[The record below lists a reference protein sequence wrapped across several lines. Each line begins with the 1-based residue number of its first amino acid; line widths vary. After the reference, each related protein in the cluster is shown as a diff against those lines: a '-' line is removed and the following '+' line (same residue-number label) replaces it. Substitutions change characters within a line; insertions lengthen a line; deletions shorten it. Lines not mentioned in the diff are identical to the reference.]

1 MALTFRRATL
11 QDVPAL
17 TELAVKR
24 YDLAAE
30 GQLSADSES
39 LSNRWTAAVNRMD
52 SPDKPCAIVLVA
64 LDSQGVVGALSSD
77 HVEPHTAELT
87 AWLAVESIAG
97 SSALHRLLLN
107 AMEFFQAQGATT
119 VVAWLPTDEHRMR
132 AALARDGFA
141 VAHGVRPTTCYTSMQ
156 PRTPLVR
163 QL

>member
-1 MALTFRRATL
+1 MPLTVRRATL
-11 QDVPAL
+11 EDVAAL

-39 LSNRWTAAVNRMD
+39 LSKRWTAAITRMD
-52 SPDKPCAIVLVA
+52 SPEKPCAIVLVA
-64 LDSQGVVGALSSD
+64 IESEGIVGALSSD
-77 HVEPHTAELT
+77 QVEPQTVELT
-87 AWLAVESIAG
+87 AWLAVESVAG
-97 SSALHRLLLN
+97 SSALHRLLLD
-107 AMEFFQAQGATT
+107 AIEFFRATGATT

-132 AALARDGFA
+132 AALARDGFV
-141 VAHGVRPTTCYTSMQ
+141 VAQGERPPTCYTSME

>member
-1 MALTFRRATL
+1 MALTVRRATPE
-11 QDVPAL
+11 DVPAL
-17 TELAVKR
+17 TDLAVKR

-30 GQLSADSES
+30 GQLSADSAS
-39 LSNRWTAAVNRMD
+39 LSNRWTAAITRMD
-52 SPDKPCAIVLVA
+52 NPDKPFAIVLIA
-64 LDSQGVVGALSSD
+64 IDSQGAVGALSSD
-77 HVEPHTAELT
+77 QVEPHTAELT

-107 AMEFFQAQGATT
+107 AIEFFRAQGATT

-132 AALARDGFA
+132 AALARDGFV
-141 VAHGVRPTTCYTSMQ
+141 VAQGERPPTCYTSME